1 VFAGKVVVVTGA
13 AGALGRAVFEY
24 FATGGARVVAL
35 DYSHELLDSAYPVK
49 GSMHQYQEVDLTS
62 RNSCQLVLSK
72 VIDDLGRIDVLCNIA
87 GGFLMGEAVHE
98 TSDSTWDFLFNLNT
112 RSIVNTSSVV
122 VPHMQQQ
129 GNGKIV
135 NIAAKAATQ
144 GFANM
149 GVYTASKAAVMRLT
163 EAMAAELREQQINVN
178 CIMPGTIDT
187 LRNRE
192 DMPEA
197 DHGKWVPPSQL
208 ASVIGFLA
216 SDAAIAVHGA
226 AIPVDGLS

>member
-1 VFAGKVVVVTGA
+1 MFAGKVVVVTGA
-13 AGALGRAVFEY
+13 AGALGHAVFEH
-24 FATGGARVVAL
+24 FADGGARVVAL
-35 DYSHELLDSAYPVK
+35 DYSNELLDVAFSRKDSGHRYL
-49 GSMHQYQEVDLTS
+49 EVDLTS
-62 RNSCQLVLSK
+62 RDSCQRVLTG
-72 VIDDLGRIDVLCNIA
+72 VIDDLGQIDVLCNIA

-98 TSDSTWDFLFNLNT
+98 TSDKTWDFLFNLNT

-122 VPHMQQQ
+122 VPQMHKQ
-129 GNGKIV
+129 GAGKII

-149 GVYTASKAAVMRLT
+149 GAYTASKAAVMRLT
-163 EAMAAELREQQINVN
+163 EAMAAELREQRINVN

-187 LRNRE
+187 PRNRQ
-192 DMPEA
+192 DMPDA
-197 DHGKWVPPSQL
+197 DHSLWVPPSQL

-216 SDAAIAVHGA
+216 SEAAVAVHGA

>member
-149 GVYTASKAAVMRLT
+149 GAYTASKAAVMRLT

>member
-1 VFAGKVVVVTGA
+1 MFAGKVVVVTGA
-13 AGALGRAVFEY
+13 AGVLGRAVFEY
-24 FATGGARVVAL
+24 FAHGGARVVAL
-35 DYSHELLDSAYPVK
+35 DYSHELLDLSFPVK
-49 GSMHQYQEVDLTS
+49 DSMHQYQEVDLTS
-62 RNSCQLVLSK
+62 RDSCQQVLSK
-72 VIDDLGRIDVLCNIA
+72 VIDDLGQIDVMCNIA

-163 EAMAAELREQQINVN
+163 EAMAAELREHQINVN

-187 LRNRE
+187 PRNRE

>member
-1 VFAGKVVVVTGA
+1 MFAGKVVVVTGA
-13 AGALGRAVFEY
+13 AGALGHAVFEY
-24 FATGGARVVAL
+24 FASGGARVVAL
-35 DYSHELLDSAYPVK
+35 DYSHELLDSAFPVK
-49 GSMHQYQEVDLTS
+49 GSMHQYQKVDLTS
-62 RNSCQLVLSK
+62 RDSCQLVLSK
-72 VIDDLGRIDVLCNIA
+72 VIDDLGQIDVLCNVA

-98 TSDSTWDFLFNLNT
+98 TSDATWDFLFNLNT

-122 VPHMQQQ
+122 VPQMQQQ
-129 GNGKIV
+129 GSGKIV

-149 GVYTASKAAVMRLT
+149 GAYTASKAAVMRLT

-187 LRNRE
+187 PRNRE

>member
-1 VFAGKVVVVTGA
+1 MFAGKVVVVTGA

-72 VIDDLGRIDVLCNIA
+72 VIDDLGQIDVLCNIA

-98 TSDSTWDFLFNLNT
+98 TSDATWDFLFNLNT

-122 VPHMQQQ
+122 VPQMQQQ
-129 GNGKIV
+129 GSGKIV

-149 GVYTASKAAVMRLT
+149 GAYTASKAAVMRLT

-187 LRNRE
+187 PRNRE

-197 DHGKWVPPSQL
+197 DHIKWVPPSQL

>member
-1 VFAGKVVVVTGA
+1 MFAGKVVVVTGA

-149 GVYTASKAAVMRLT
+149 GAYTASKAAVMRLT

>member
-1 VFAGKVVVVTGA
+1 MFAGKVVVVTGA

-98 TSDSTWDFLFNLNT
+98 TSDATWDFLFNLNT

-163 EAMAAELREQQINVN
+163 EAMAAELREHQINVN

-187 LRNRE
+187 PRNRE

-226 AIPVDGLS
+226 AIPVEGLS

>member
-1 VFAGKVVVVTGA
+1 MFAGKVVVVTGA

>member
-187 LRNRE
+187 PRNRE

>member
-1 VFAGKVVVVTGA
+1 MFAGKVVVVTGA

-72 VIDDLGRIDVLCNIA
+72 VIDDLGRTDVLCNIA

-149 GVYTASKAAVMRLT
+149 GAYTASKAAVMRLT

-187 LRNRE
+187 PRNRE

>member
-1 VFAGKVVVVTGA
+1 MFAGKVVVVTGA

-163 EAMAAELREQQINVN
+163 EAMAAELREHQINVN

-187 LRNRE
+187 PRNRE

>member
-13 AGALGRAVFEY
+13 AGALGRAVFEH
-24 FATGGARVVAL
+24 FAVGGARVVAL
-35 DYSHELLDSAYPVK
+35 DYSHELLDSTFPEKNA
-49 GSMHQYQEVDLTS
+49 MHQYLEVDLTS
-62 RNSCQLVLSK
+62 RDSCQLVLAK
-72 VIDDLGRIDVLCNIA
+72 VIDDLGQIDVLCNVA

-98 TSDSTWDFLFNLNT
+98 TSDKTWDFLFNLNT

-122 VPHMQQQ
+122 VPQMQKQ
-129 GNGKIV
+129 GGGKIV

-149 GVYTASKAAVMRLT
+149 GAYTASKAAVMRLT

-187 LRNRE
+187 PRNRE
-192 DMPEA
+192 DMPDA
-197 DHGKWVPPSQL
+197 DHSTWVPPSQL

-216 SDAAIAVHGA
+216 SDAAVAVHGA

>member
-1 VFAGKVVVVTGA
+1 MFAGKVVVVTGA

-187 LRNRE
+187 PRNRE

>member
-1 VFAGKVVVVTGA
+1 MFAGKVVVVTGA

-149 GVYTASKAAVMRLT
+149 GAYTASKAAVMRLT

-187 LRNRE
+187 PRNRE